1 MDRQKTRR
9 QRSGPKRKNGRTNS
23 LALMEKVM
31 SKKTVYAIVAV
42 IVVLLIAKSMLFTV
56 DETELALVTQFGSPV
71 QSIAD
76 AGLYFKL
83 PWPVQSVMRFDK
95 RLLIHD
101 PKPSEYLTSDK
112 KNIVVNSYICYRISD
127 PKRFL
132 ETVGDNE
139 GARLR
144 IADVVSSNLGAA
156 LARHQLSD
164 LLSTEPGKVKIPTI
178 LQNVTSA
185 CATVAAD
192 QYGITI
198 VDIKLKRLNFPDEN
212 KPSVFR
218 RMRTERQKM
227 ANKYRA
233 EGEEEALKIR
243 ANTNRQKEQI
253 LSVARAESQK
263 IMGEGDA
270 EAMATYAAAYGKDP
284 DFYKLTRTLQAYEKF
299 LNEKTLLVLSADSE
313 LLQLLSKGPG
323 GKEGT
328 SGDSK

>member
-1 MDRQKTRR
+1 M
-9 QRSGPKRKNGRTNS
+9 SRKKIYIV
-23 LALMEKVM
+23 A
-31 SKKTVYAIVAV
+31 AIVVAV
-42 IVVLLIAKSMLFTV
+42 LIVKSMLFAV

-71 QSIAD
+71 ATLEKP
-76 AGLYFKL
+76 GLYTKL

-112 KNIVVNSYICYRISD
+112 KNIVVNSCICYRIED

-132 ETVGDNE
+132 ETVGDIE
-139 GARLR
+139 GACLR
-144 IADVVSSNLGAA
+144 IADVVSSRLGAA

-164 LLSTEPGKVKIPTI
+164 LLSTEPGRVKIPVI
-178 LQNVTSA
+178 LDDVCAA
-185 CATVAAD
+185 CREIAT
-192 QYGITI
+192 QEYGITI
-198 VDIKLKRLNFPDEN
+198 VDIKLMRLNFPDEN

-243 ANTNRQKEQI
+243 ADTDRQREQI
-253 LSVARAESQK
+253 LAKARAESQR

-270 EAMATYAAAYGKDP
+270 HAIATYAAAYNKDP
-284 DFYKLTRTLQAYEKF
+284 DFYKLTRTLEAYEKF
-299 LNEKTLLVLSADSE
+299 LNDKTTLVLSADSE
-313 LLQLLSKGPG
+313 LLKLLGGAPGKKEEAPG
-323 GKEGT
+323 G
-328 SGDSK
+328 SK